1 MDISAVPYS
10 ARVIKIRQTGIRK
23 KVSKYVE
30 ISLDKGM
37 YTYVNFSKFNTGVM
51 DEEFESWTRNLN
63 SF

>member
-51 DEEFESWTRNLN
+51 DEEFE
-63 SF
+63 